1 MKMSYLSIQPLLE
14 KVDNIYQLV
23 LLASQRTMELT
34 NGTPKLVDASPK
46 TKASTVALDE
56 IRQGKISLKKSAE
69 K

>member
-1 MKMSYLSIQPLLE
+1 MSYLSIQPLLE

-23 LLASQRTMELT
+23 LLASQRAMELT
-34 NGTPKLVDASPK
+34 NGAPKLVEASLK

>member
-1 MKMSYLSIQPLLE
+1 MSYVSIQPLLE
-14 KVDNIYQLV
+14 KVDNAYQLV

-34 NGTPKLVDASPK
+34 NGAPKLVDGSPR
-46 TKASTVALDE
+46 TKASTIALDE